1 MFTTSQTLRIEGFN
15 KIFIVIIRFVRDYII
30 GIIKTTGINRCY
42 TICLKSLHFI
52 FISGLNGINI
62 NRFIAALIKGKAGR
76 AIHPERIVTHFLAV
90 AYFTIFVKT
99 TYRFICNLNIDY
111 LSIIGLLQVLI
122 ILKPTPIKC
131 IETGQCIFIDCHGIR

>member
-15 KIFIVIIRFVRDYII
+15 KIFIVIILFVRDYII

-62 NRFIAALIKGKAGR
+62 NRCIVALIKGKTGR
-76 AIHPERIVTHFLAV
+76 AIHPERIVTHFLTV
-90 AYFTIFVKT
+90 FNLCG
-99 TYRFICNLNIDY
+99 FIVIWIDPVSICFRHLNIDGFPVVG
-111 LSIIGLLQVLI
+111 SSQWM
-122 ILKPTPIKC
+122 
-131 IETGQCIFIDCHGIR
+131 FIMKR

>member
-76 AIHPERIVTHFLAV
+76 AIHPERIVTHFLTV
-90 AYFTIFVKT
+90 QNLCRFVIISINSIII
-99 TYRFICNLNIDY
+99 RFRHLNIDGFPVVRT
-111 LSIIGLLQVLI
+111 SQ
-122 ILKPTPIKC
+122 
-131 IETGQCIFIDCHGIR
+131 